1 MKLIYA
7 TTNEN
12 KKKVLQK
19 EFENLNIEVLS
30 LKDIGFNDEIIENG
44 TTFLENAKIKA
55 QTIYDFCKRKHLDAL
70 CILGDDSGLCIDALD
85 NRPGIYT
92 ARYANNQQE
101 FVDKILLELKNVPKQ
116 KRSASAIC
124 DLVFITQNGKEYVS
138 EGICKGTIVEEAE
151 DLNGF
156 LFDPIFKPDYSEATF
171 SRIKD
176 REDHRTRAFDKL
188 KSILIELDR

>member
-1 MKLIYA
+1 MKLVYA

-30 LKDIGFNDEIIENG
+30 LKDIGFKDEIIEDG
-44 TTFLENAKIKA
+44 TTFLENARIKA
-55 QTIYDFCKRKHLDAL
+55 QTIYDFCKRKHLDDL

-85 NRPGIYT
+85 NKPGIYT
-92 ARYANNQQE
+92 ARYANNQQA
-101 FVDKILLELKNVPKQ
+101 FVDNILFELKDVPKE

-124 DLVFITQNGKEYVS
+124 DLVFITNNGKEYVS
-138 EGICKGTIVEEAE
+138 EGICKGTIVEEADE
-151 DLNGF
+151 LNGF
-156 LFDPIFKPDYSEATF
+156 LFDPIFKPDYSNVTF

-176 REDHRTRAFDKL
+176 REDHRTRAFNQL
-188 KSILIELDR
+188 KSILKELN